1 MICKIFVRLFFTF
14 TIALHKNVTDTYAV
28 ASGELSQICLMLFL
42 YLCGET
48 LLDC

>member
-1 MICKIFVRLFFTF
+1 MQDICQTVFPLFTVALPKTKPGHMRL
-14 TIALHKNVTDTYAV
+14 LR
-28 ASGELSQICLMLFL
+28 ELSQICLILFL